1 MRKKN
6 IDHTLKDTKRSNDP
20 TERIIIEN
28 RVDFILNLFFSI
40 VFVVLTYMC
49 YPNWGLVAFFS
60 FCLCLTIYSAKN
72 KYLDESF
79 FIINSSGFSYGG
91 RKRHGKKRVIFQKD
105 YKWAE
110 IKELYFKKD
119 YKGRVRLMV
128 VHKTKMGHQEIP
140 LSCLPFDTHLR
151 PLKEMKSL
159 IKEYSQRDDIF
170 RKQNMLFL

>member
-28 RVDFILNLFFSI
+28 RVGFIVALLFAI
-40 VFVVLTYMC
+40 ALVVLTYMC
-49 YPNWGLVAFFS
+49 YPNWELVVFFS
-60 FCLCLTIYSAKN
+60 LSLCLNIYLARDE
-72 KYLDESF
+72 YLHESF
-79 FIINSSGFSYGG
+79 FIINKTGFSYGQ
-91 RKRHGKKRVIFQKD
+91 RKRHGEKKVIFQKD

-110 IKELYFKKD
+110 IKELYFKKG

-128 VHKTKMGHQEIP
+128 VYKTKRGHQEIP
-140 LSCLPFDTHLR
+140 LSSLPFNTHLQ
-151 PLKEMKSL
+151 PLKELKSL

-170 RKQNMLFL
+170 RKQFLL

>member
-40 VFVVLTYMC
+40 VFVILTYMC

-128 VHKTKMGHQEIP
+128 VYKTKRGHQEIP
-140 LSCLPFDTHLR
+140 LCCLPFNTHLQ
-151 PLKEMKSL
+151 PLKELKSL

-170 RKQNMLFL
+170 RKQFLL